1 MIWAGQFEKLLEV
14 IRGQP
19 HLALKITLGSGNE
32 LLIGVTEVLVVITLF
47 TTIGGHN
54 SLGPLLWPPP
64 TAPDAP
70 LCTLVGCCGWCS
82 LTATQGYLPTA
93 LHNDGHDHLLAQR
106 RAWW

>member
-32 LLIGVTEVLVVITLF
+32 LLIGVTDVLVIITLF

-70 LCTLVGCCGWCS
+70 PLYACRLLWLVLPDCHPGLSSHCS
-82 LTATQGYLPTA
+82 
-93 LHNDGHDHLLAQR
+93 AQ
-106 RAWW
+106 